1 MVVVK
6 PSGNPVISAPLTT
19 DCILEWFAKWNPD
32 QRSEFGKLL
41 VSIIVRPPSS
51 NHVNPASEED
61 LVDQVSQMKMGQ
73 HSESQSCFRS
83 QLQIA
88 GNWLRSISAEEK
100 SAFLHQFG
108 TAYPLFCHWIMTS

>member
-1 MVVVK
+1 MAK
-6 PSGNPVISAPLTT
+6 PAICSQH
-19 DCILEWFAKWNPD
+19 E
-32 QRSEFGKLL
+32 
-41 VSIIVRPPSS
+41 
-51 NHVNPASEED
+51 ASEED
-61 LVDQVSQMKMGQ
+61 LVDQVSQMKMDQ

-88 GNWLRSISAEEK
+88 GHWLRQAIFCGPFTKLYYMLLAKNEFFHWNVHKKLSIARSISVEEK